1 MSWKTIIGQKQQIR
15 VLQKALE
22 TGRLAHAYLFT
33 GPEASGKESVAFE
46 LARTLNCRNKNRA
59 PETGSCGTCPDCMQI
74 DSFMHANIE
83 YIFPVEAALLDSGE
97 SAKKENKKFS
107 ETKERYEALLE
118 EKKLNPY
125 LTPAMERSMGIL
137 SEQIV
142 TLQQKALYRPSEG
155 QRKIF
160 IISQAD
166 RMNPAAANKILKLLE
181 EPPAHILFILISS
194 RPEAVLP
201 TIRSRCQIVRFQ
213 RPGPMELRK
222 WIQENRPDIHEPE
235 LGFIVS
241 FSRGN
246 LALAWDLINQGGVT
260 GNIPV
265 IQLRNQALDYLR
277 LVLTPS
283 RLHEALSACESHAK
297 NLSKTELPLFLG
309 ALLLFLQDVNH
320 RLIDPEFQTLN
331 NPDIAASIDRFAKNF
346 PTPDFLAIST
356 ITEEA
361 IRAIDR
367 NANPLLVLAAWT
379 SEIKNLILAKSQ

>member
-1 MSWKTIIGQKQQIR
+1 
-15 VLQKALE
+15 
-22 TGRLAHAYLFT
+22 
-33 GPEASGKESVAFE
+33 
-46 LARTLNCRNKNRA
+46 
-59 PETGSCGTCPDCMQI
+59 
-74 DSFMHANIE
+74 
-83 YIFPVEAALLDSGE
+83 
-97 SAKKENKKFS
+97 
-107 ETKERYEALLE
+107 
-118 EKKLNPY
+118 
-125 LTPAMERSMGIL
+125 
-137 SEQIV
+137 
-142 TLQQKALYRPSEG
+142 
-155 QRKIF
+155 
-160 IISQAD
+160 
-166 RMNPAAANKILKLLE
+166 
-181 EPPAHILFILISS
+181 
-194 RPEAVLP
+194 
-201 TIRSRCQIVRFQ
+201 
-213 RPGPMELRK
+213 MELRK

-346 PTPDFLAIST
+346 PNPDFLAIST